1 MTKRLIT
8 LYAAILL
15 TLSLAAS
22 LPIDAIQH
30 PATALWT
37 LTAMP
42 SSVLM
47 TLAWMATSTLL
58 PTTFEPDPT
67 ASTLLTLTF
76 HLTASALN
84 IGALLLLRKA
94 CMRCRVLSARA
105 FHA

>member
-1 MTKRLIT
+1 MTKRLIS

-22 LPIDAIQH
+22 LPFDAIAH
-30 PATALWT
+30 PATTLWT

-42 SSVLM
+42 SSILM
-47 TLAWMATSTLL
+47 TIAWMATPPSTPSPTTSTLL
-58 PTTFEPDPT
+58 D
-67 ASTLLTLTF
+67 LTF

-94 CMRCRVLSARA
+94 CGRCRLLAGA
-105 FHA
+105 

>member
-15 TLSLAAS
+15 PLSLAAS
-22 LPIDAIQH
+22 LPLDAIQH

-37 LTAMP
+37 LTTMP

-47 TLAWMATSTLL
+47 TTAWMATSPLL
-58 PTTFEPDPT
+58 PTAFDPGPT
-67 ASTLLTLTF
+67 ASTLLTLIF

-94 CMRCRVLSARA
+94 CGRCRVLARA
-105 FHA
+105 